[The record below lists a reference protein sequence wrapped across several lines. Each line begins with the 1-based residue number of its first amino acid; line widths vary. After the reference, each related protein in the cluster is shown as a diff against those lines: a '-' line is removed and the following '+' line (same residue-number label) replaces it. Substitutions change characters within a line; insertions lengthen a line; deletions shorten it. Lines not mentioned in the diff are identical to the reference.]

1 MIRKNLIMNSKSTTI
16 TIIIA
21 LLLGLFGSCLTTSPV
36 EADDKDKSVYRHVVM
51 FQFKAEISKTQVAEV
66 EDAFMALAG
75 KIDTIVDIEFGTNVS
90 PEGLNDG
97 LTHCFLVTF
106 KNKTGLEFYLPH
118 AAHKKFV
125 DLIKP
130 RLEKVMVIDYVSNK

>member
-1 MIRKNLIMNSKSTTI
+1 MMISKTTTI
-16 TIIIA
+16 TIIIG
-21 LLLGLFGSCLTTSPV
+21 LLLGLFASCLTTSPV
-36 EADDKDKSVYRHVVM
+36 EADDKDKNVYRHVVM
-51 FQFKAEISKTQVAEV
+51 FQFKEGISKTQVAEV
-66 EDAFMALAG
+66 EDAFMALQG

-106 KNKTGLEFYLPH
+106 KNKAGLEVYLPH

>member
-1 MIRKNLIMNSKSTTI
+1 MMISKTTTI
-16 TIIIA
+16 TIIIG
-21 LLLGLFGSCLTTSPV
+21 LLLGLFASYLTTSQV
-36 EADDKDKSVYRHVVM
+36 EADDKDKNVYRHVVM
-51 FQFKAEISKTQVAEV
+51 FQFKEGISKTQVAEV
-66 EDAFMALAG
+66 EDAFMALQG

-106 KNKTGLEFYLPH
+106 KNKAGLEVYLPH

>member
-1 MIRKNLIMNSKSTTI
+1 MMNSKTTTT
-16 TIIIA
+16 TIIIG
-21 LLLGLFGSCLTTSPV
+21 LLLGLFVSCLTTSQ
-36 EADDKDKSVYRHVVM
+36 AGATNKDKSVYRHVVM
-51 FQFKAEISKTQVAEV
+51 FQFKEEVSKTQVTEV
-66 EDAFMALAG
+66 ENAFMALQG

-90 PEGLNDG
+90 PEELNDG

-106 KNKTGLEFYLPH
+106 KNKAGVEVYLPH

-125 DLIKP
+125 DLVKP

>member
-1 MIRKNLIMNSKSTTI
+1 MINSKTTTV
-16 TIIIA
+16 TII
-21 LLLGLFGSCLTTSPV
+21 LGLVLGLFANCLTTSQV

-51 FQFKAEISKTQVAEV
+51 FQFKEDVSKVKVAEV
-66 EDAFMALAG
+66 EKAFMALQG

-90 PEGLNDG
+90 PEDLNEG

-106 KNKTGLEFYLPH
+106 KNKAGLEIYLPH

-125 DLIKP
+125 DLVKP
-130 RLEKVMVIDYVSNK
+130 QLEKVMVIDYVSNN

>member
-1 MIRKNLIMNSKSTTI
+1 MISKTTTI
-16 TIIIA
+16 TIIIG
-21 LLLGLFGSCLTTSPV
+21 LLLGLFASCLTTSPV
-36 EADDKDKSVYRHVVM
+36 EADDKDKNVYRHVVM
-51 FQFKAEISKTQVAEV
+51 FQFKEGISKNQVAEV
-66 EDAFMALAG
+66 EVAFMALQG
-75 KIDTIVDIEFGTNVS
+75 QIDTIVDIEFGTNVS

-106 KNKTGLEFYLPH
+106 KNKAGLEVYLPH

>member
-1 MIRKNLIMNSKSTTI
+1 MMISKTTTI
-16 TIIIA
+16 TIIIG
-21 LLLGLFGSCLTTSPV
+21 LLLGLFTSCLTTSPV
-36 EADDKDKSVYRHVVM
+36 EADDKDKNVYRHVVM
-51 FQFKAEISKTQVAEV
+51 FQFKEGISKTQIAEV
-66 EDAFMALAG
+66 EDAFMALQG

-106 KNKTGLEFYLPH
+106 KNKAGLEVYLPH
-118 AAHKKFV
+118 TAHGKFV

>member
-1 MIRKNLIMNSKSTTI
+1 MINSKTTTV
-16 TIIIA
+16 TII
-21 LLLGLFGSCLTTSPV
+21 LGLVLGLFANCLTTSQV

-51 FQFKAEISKTQVAEV
+51 FQFKEGISKNQVAEV
-66 EDAFMALAG
+66 EVAFMALQG
-75 KIDTIVDIEFGTNVS
+75 QIDTIVDIEFGTNVS

-106 KNKTGLEFYLPH
+106 KNKAGLEVYLPH

>member
-1 MIRKNLIMNSKSTTI
+1 MG
-16 TIIIA
+16 
-21 LLLGLFGSCLTTSPV
+21 LLLGLFASCLTTSPV
-36 EADDKDKSVYRHVVM
+36 EADDKDKNVYRHVVM
-51 FQFKAEISKTQVAEV
+51 FQFKEGISKTQIAEV
-66 EDAFMALAG
+66 EDAFMALQG

-106 KNKTGLEFYLPH
+106 KNKAGLEVYLPH
-118 AAHKKFV
+118 TAHGKFV

>member
-1 MIRKNLIMNSKSTTI
+1 MMISKTTTI
-16 TIIIA
+16 TIIIG
-21 LLLGLFGSCLTTSPV
+21 LLLGLFASYLTTSPV
-36 EADDKDKSVYRHVVM
+36 EADDKDKNVYRHVVM
-51 FQFKAEISKTQVAEV
+51 FQFKEGISKNQVAEV
-66 EDAFMALAG
+66 EVAFMALQG
-75 KIDTIVDIEFGTNVS
+75 QIDTIVDIEFGTNVS

-106 KNKTGLEFYLPH
+106 KNKAGLEVYLPH

>member
-1 MIRKNLIMNSKSTTI
+1 MMISKTTTI
-16 TIIIA
+16 TIIIG
-21 LLLGLFGSCLTTSPV
+21 LLLGLFASYLTTSPV
-36 EADDKDKSVYRHVVM
+36 EADDKDKNVYRHVVM
-51 FQFKAEISKTQVAEV
+51 FQFKEGISKTQVAEV
-66 EDAFMALAG
+66 EDAFMALQG

-106 KNKTGLEFYLPH
+106 KNKAGLEVYLPH

>member
-1 MIRKNLIMNSKSTTI
+1 
-16 TIIIA
+16 
-21 LLLGLFGSCLTTSPV
+21 
-36 EADDKDKSVYRHVVM
+36 M
-51 FQFKAEISKTQVAEV
+51 FQFKEGISKNQVAEV
-66 EDAFMALAG
+66 EVAFMALQG
-75 KIDTIVDIEFGTNVS
+75 QIDTIVDIEFGTNVS

-106 KNKTGLEFYLPH
+106 KNKAGLEVYLPH

>member
-1 MIRKNLIMNSKSTTI
+1 MISKTTTI
-16 TIIIA
+16 TIIIG
-21 LLLGLFGSCLTTSPV
+21 LLLGLFTSCLTTSPV
-36 EADDKDKSVYRHVVM
+36 EADDKDKNVYRHVVM
-51 FQFKAEISKTQVAEV
+51 FQFKEGISKTQIAEV
-66 EDAFMALAG
+66 EDAFMALQG

-106 KNKTGLEFYLPH
+106 KNKAGLEVYLPH
-118 AAHKKFV
+118 TAHGKFV

>member
-1 MIRKNLIMNSKSTTI
+1 
-16 TIIIA
+16 
-21 LLLGLFGSCLTTSPV
+21 
-36 EADDKDKSVYRHVVM
+36 M
-51 FQFKAEISKTQVAEV
+51 FQFKEGISKTQVAEV
-66 EDAFMALAG
+66 EDAFMALQG

-106 KNKTGLEFYLPH
+106 KNKAGLEVYLPH

>member
-1 MIRKNLIMNSKSTTI
+1 MISKTTTI
-16 TIIIA
+16 TIIIG
-21 LLLGLFGSCLTTSPV
+21 LLLGLFASYLTTSPV
-36 EADDKDKSVYRHVVM
+36 EADDKDKNVYRHVVM
-51 FQFKAEISKTQVAEV
+51 FQFKEGISKTQVAEV
-66 EDAFMALAG
+66 EDAFMALQG

-106 KNKTGLEFYLPH
+106 KNKAGLEVYLPH

>member
-1 MIRKNLIMNSKSTTI
+1 MISKTTTI
-16 TIIIA
+16 TIIIG
-21 LLLGLFGSCLTTSPV
+21 LLLGLFASYLTTSPV
-36 EADDKDKSVYRHVVM
+36 EADDKDKNVYRHVVM
-51 FQFKAEISKTQVAEV
+51 FQFKEGISKNQVAEV
-66 EDAFMALAG
+66 EVAFMALQG
-75 KIDTIVDIEFGTNVS
+75 QIDTIVDIEFGTNVS

-106 KNKTGLEFYLPH
+106 KNKAGLEVYLPH

>member
-1 MIRKNLIMNSKSTTI
+1 MMISKTTTI
-16 TIIIA
+16 TIIIG
-21 LLLGLFGSCLTTSPV
+21 LLLGLFASYLTTSPV
-36 EADDKDKSVYRHVVM
+36 EADDKDKNVYRHVVM
-51 FQFKAEISKTQVAEV
+51 FQFKEGISKTQVAEV
-66 EDAFMALAG
+66 EDAFMALQG
-75 KIDTIVDIEFGTNVS
+75 QIDTIVDIEFGTNVS

-106 KNKTGLEFYLPH
+106 KNKAGLEVYLPH

>member
-1 MIRKNLIMNSKSTTI
+1 MMISKTTTI
-16 TIIIA
+16 TIIIG
-21 LLLGLFGSCLTTSPV
+21 LLLGLFASYLTTSPV
-36 EADDKDKSVYRHVVM
+36 EADDKDKNVYRHVVM
-51 FQFKAEISKTQVAEV
+51 FQFKEGISKTQIAEV
-66 EDAFMALAG
+66 EDAFMALQG

-106 KNKTGLEFYLPH
+106 KNKAGLEVYLPH